1 MSLEDLRQM
10 ADSDNAQIALAL
22 AGYAGGLLALLLG
35 NAAVQ
40 KIIEGAPRRR
50 RVREARKLEKYETSA

>member
-1 MSLEDLRQM
+1 MSPEAFREM
-10 ADSDNAQIALAL
+10 ADSDNVKIAVAL

-40 KIIEGAPRRR
+40 KVIEGAPRRR
-50 RVREARKLEKYETSA
+50 RVREANKLAKHETSA